1 MELKIGD
8 LIEENN
14 DLVKEIDGMDYEN
27 DPKLYSKYI
36 RYTELQNMIKLNKR
50 AEKNKDIASIRNFI
64 TSNKENILKSFDN
77 ECEVCNFDFKEILIV
92 HHKIPV
98 AKGGTNEL
106 SNLSVL
112 CPTCHSMVHHIIRT
126 VEKSE
131 GWKDFEY
138 IDTWVNRNIPQMQF
152 EKLMDISNVY
162 WEAN

>member
-1 MELKIGD
+1 MINID
-8 LIEENN
+8 SLIEENN
-14 DLVKEIDGMDYEN
+14 AIVKELDD
-27 DPKLYSKYI
+27 DDLSSAKYYMKHK

-131 GWKDFEY
+131 GWKDYEY